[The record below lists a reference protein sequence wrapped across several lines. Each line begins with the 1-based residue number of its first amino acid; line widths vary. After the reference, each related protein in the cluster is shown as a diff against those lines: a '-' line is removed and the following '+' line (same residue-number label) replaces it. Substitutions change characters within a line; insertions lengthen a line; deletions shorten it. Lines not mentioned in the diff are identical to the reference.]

1 MSSPNDRRRPSS
13 PWTNGS
19 DPGGRFGRR
28 LLILI
33 AAFALLA
40 FALSWAFP
48 PRQWQDAEE
57 ANFVRLIL
65 LAAVFIVGAA
75 ASRRRLSTMALQLG
89 AWAAVAVLLV
99 AGYGY
104 RFELRELAARTL
116 GELAPSR
123 GRSLDA
129 DSISFARA
137 ADRQFWIDAVVDGQP
152 VRFLVD
158 TGASNVVLTKADARR
173 LGFRL
178 DELQFT
184 HVFRTANGQT
194 RGAAVRLGRIRIGP
208 LSFDDVEAW
217 VNEGNLGESLLGIS
231 LLEKLGSVE
240 IRNDTLTIR
249 R

>member
-1 MSSPNDRRRPSS
+1 VSLP
-13 PWTNGS
+13 T
-19 DPGGRFGRR
+19 DPGWHFGRR

-33 AAFALLA
+33 AGFALLV

-48 PRQWQDAEE
+48 PGQWRDAEE

-65 LAAVFIVGAA
+65 LAAIVIVGAA
-75 ASRRRLSTMALQLG
+75 ASRRSLSTMAVQLG
-89 AWAAVAVLLV
+89 AWVAVTVLLV

-104 RFELRELAARTL
+104 RFELRELAARTM

-137 ADRQFWIDAVVDGQP
+137 ADRQFWIDAAVDGQT

-158 TGASNVVLTKADARR
+158 TGASTVVLTQADARR
-173 LGFRL
+173 LGFRIDQL
-178 DELQFT
+178 RFT
-184 HVFRTANGQT
+184 QVFNTANGTT
-194 RGAAVRLGRIRIGP
+194 RGAAIRLDRIRIGP
-208 LSFDDVEAW
+208 IFFDNVEAW
-217 VNEGNLGESLLGIS
+217 VNEGDLGHSLLGIS